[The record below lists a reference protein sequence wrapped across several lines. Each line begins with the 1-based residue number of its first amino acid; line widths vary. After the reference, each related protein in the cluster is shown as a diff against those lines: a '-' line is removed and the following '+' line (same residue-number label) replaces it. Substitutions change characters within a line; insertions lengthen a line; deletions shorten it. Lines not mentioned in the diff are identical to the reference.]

1 MRKRL
6 LNLILTAFIV
16 SSIAVPS
23 ALAQDDPSVEE
34 ILSAAAETIQ
44 ATESMAFEMVIDGTT
59 YVDADQNIQLIGADG
74 VMQRPDRADVTFT
87 AVFLGMQQ
95 ISIRMITIDEDAWIT
110 DIVTGKWVPAP
121 PEFGYN
127 PSVLYD
133 DDHGLGPVMSRMN
146 DPEVVGSEEINGK
159 DAWHIV
165 ATVDGEVTHGMTSG
179 TMRGSVQSLDL
190 WIDKDT
196 NDILQICI
204 SEPEDEDLED
214 PATWTLIL
222 TDHNEEVNIEKP
234 GE

>member
-6 LNLILTAFIV
+6 LNVLL
-16 SSIAVPS
+16 S
-23 ALAQDDPSVEE
+23 ALIVASISVPAVLAEDDPTVDE
-34 ILSAAAETIQ
+34 ILAAAAETIQ
-44 ATESMAFEMVIDGTT
+44 ETESMSFEMVMEGTT
-59 YVDADQNIQLIGADG
+59 YVDADQNIQLLGAEG
-74 VMQRPDRADVTFT
+74 VMQRPDRADVIFT

-133 DDHGLGPVMSRMN
+133 DDHGLGPVMGRMN
-146 DPEVVGSEEINGK
+146 DPEVVGSEEIDGK

-165 ATVDGEVTHGMTSG
+165 ATVDGEVTHEMTSG
-179 TMRGSVQSLDL
+179 TMRGSVQTLDL

-196 NDILQICI
+196 SDILQIRI

-222 TDHNEEVNIEKP
+222 TDHNEEVNIEQP
-234 GE
+234 GD

>member
-6 LNLILTAFIV
+6 LNLILTALIV
-16 SSIAVPS
+16 SSISVPS
-23 ALAQDDPSVEE
+23 ALAQDDPTVDE
-34 ILSAAAETIQ
+34 ILASAAETIQ
-44 ATESMAFEMVIDGTT
+44 ATESMSFEMVMEGTT
-59 YVDADQNIQLIGADG
+59 YVDADQNIQLLGAEG
-74 VMQRPDRADVTFT
+74 IMQRPDRADVTFT

-133 DDHGLGPVMSRMN
+133 DEHGLGPVMSRMN
-146 DPEVVGSEEINGK
+146 DPEIAGSEEIDGK

-165 ATVDGEVTHGMTSG
+165 ATVDGDVTRMMTSG
-179 TMRGSVQSLDL
+179 TMRGSVQDLEL

-196 NDILQICI
+196 YDILQIRI
-204 SEPEDEDLED
+204 SEPGDEDLED

-222 TDHNEEVNIEKP
+222 TDHNEEVNIEQP